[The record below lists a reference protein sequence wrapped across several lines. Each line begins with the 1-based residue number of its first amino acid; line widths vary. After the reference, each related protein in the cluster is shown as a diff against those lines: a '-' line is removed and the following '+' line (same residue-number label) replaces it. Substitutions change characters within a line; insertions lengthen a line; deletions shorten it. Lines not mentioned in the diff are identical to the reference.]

1 MTGRFCEW
9 VGVFLEKR
17 AKNVSCGN
25 ISLAV
30 IAKNKEQGKENMLRD
45 LYIFCN
51 LSCLGVSV
59 NTAGHVWQVLAE
71 GGTKKNFPHKL
82 IDIPTMF
89 ILNWVRGV
97 TFPGAGSF
105 ENVGYN
111 PRVYNFVGNFISD
124 QKTKQNKKHWYADF
138 LEL

>member
-1 MTGRFCEW
+1 MYSRRLPERLDFLKVKILIKVKSWWIVAAMTGRFYEW

-59 NTAGHVWQVLAE
+59 NTAGHVW
-71 GGTKKNFPHKL
+71 
-82 IDIPTMF
+82 
-89 ILNWVRGV
+89 
-97 TFPGAGSF
+97 
-105 ENVGYN
+105 
-111 PRVYNFVGNFISD
+111 
-124 QKTKQNKKHWYADF
+124 
-138 LEL
+138 